1 MTEKT
6 KDGNMIPD
14 APLDRARILEEKIRR
29 ALSSINLELETVS
42 VNLDEEHNDTLSLR
56 IRILPEAIMTPDEV
70 KVDTDFQQIIKGFKD
85 DGDLC
90 EEYSENCTKCWNSE
104 IEDYDKE
111 IFTSIDNKLTFN
123 KLEFSPISDINLDD
137 ANEDGLK
144 ESLKRNDYVICAHN
158 SFDYNKIPI
167 FIKWLQDVYDYC
179 TELKNKVE
187 YVDFNTAKLHMY
199 NGNKAK
205 LKDCIYYIEDEE
217 LYFELYSEPRTTN
230 LSLSMIESNEW
241 ILL

>member
-1 MTEKT
+1 MIAIEKAWEENLREP
-6 KDGNMIPD
+6 KDNQWESKEDLIENCCPYG
-14 APLDRARILEEKIRR
+14 EY
-29 ALSSINLELETVS
+29 NL
-42 VNLDEEHNDTLSLR
+42 
-56 IRILPEAIMTPDEV
+56 
-70 KVDTDFQQIIKGFKD
+70 KIKGFKD

-104 IEDYDKE
+104 IEDDDKE
-111 IFTSIDNKLTFN
+111 ITTTIDNKLTFN

-158 SFDYNKIPI
+158 SFDYNKIPV

-187 YVDFNTAKLHMY
+187 YVNFNIAKEHMK
-199 NGNKAK
+199 NGGKAK
-205 LKDCIYYIEDEE
+205 YDNDKEDYTYYIKGDSIYCEEDGETCA
-217 LYFELYSEPRTTN
+217 F
-230 LSLSMIESNEW
+230 SLKAIESDKW

>member
-1 MTEKT
+1 MKAIDKAWKENLQES
-6 KDGNMIPD
+6 KDDQWESKEDLIENCCPYG
-14 APLDRARILEEKIRR
+14 EY
-29 ALSSINLELETVS
+29 NL
-42 VNLDEEHNDTLSLR
+42 
-56 IRILPEAIMTPDEV
+56 
-70 KVDTDFQQIIKGFKD
+70 KIKGFKD

-90 EEYSENCTKCWNSE
+90 EEYNENCTKCWNSE
-104 IEDYDKE
+104 IEEKNEKE
-111 IFTSIDNKLTFN
+111 ISTSIDNKLTFN

-137 ANEDGLK
+137 ANEDGLI
-144 ESLKRNDYVICAHN
+144 ESIKRNDYIICAHN
-158 SFDYNKIPI
+158 SFDYNKIPV

-205 LKDCIYYIEDEE
+205 FKDCTYWIENDE
-217 LYFELYSEPRTTN
+217 LYFNLYSKPKVAS
-230 LSLSMIESNEW
+230 LSLIMTENKEW